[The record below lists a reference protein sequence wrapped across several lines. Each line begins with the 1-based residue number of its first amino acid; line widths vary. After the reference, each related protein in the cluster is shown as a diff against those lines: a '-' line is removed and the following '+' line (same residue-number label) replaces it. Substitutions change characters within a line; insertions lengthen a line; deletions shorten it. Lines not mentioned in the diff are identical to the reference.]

1 MIKRYVSRLQ
11 DKSDALHCMILST
24 STHAFLLPS
33 VAIAE
38 IYSQPNTSAQNTCT
52 WRDIS
57 IPFTSMERLLA
68 QADQERQFQH
78 TAVLHRLNA
87 VSATEPSFWAIG
99 LTALPKV
106 IRVEHGDLNVET
118 DQQIPNCIAVCIA
131 EESLLI
137 PDLQVLESTLSL

>member
-38 IYSQPNTSAQNTCT
+38 IYSQPNASTQNTCS
-52 WRDIS
+52 WREIS

-78 TAVLHRLNA
+78 TAVLHRLNPVPA
-87 VSATEPSFWAIG
+87 SEPSFWAIG

-106 IRVEHGDLNVET
+106 IRIEHGDVDLET
-118 DQQIPNCIAVCIA
+118 EQPVPHCIAVRIA

-137 PDLQVLESTLSL
+137 PDLQMLESAL